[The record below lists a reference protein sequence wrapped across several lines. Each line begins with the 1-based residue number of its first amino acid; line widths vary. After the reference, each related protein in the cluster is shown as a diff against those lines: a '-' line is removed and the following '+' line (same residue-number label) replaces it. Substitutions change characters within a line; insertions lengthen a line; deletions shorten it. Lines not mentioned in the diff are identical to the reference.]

1 MAQTYT
7 KNYNIDTFSELVS
20 NLQTAYEW
28 HNVVTAED
36 GTYAYFYATETAWI
50 NFFISSNTIG
60 IKINKGNE
68 NVINIGAN
76 AWINSKTTKTRN
88 VFCFSC
94 FLNNSSYN
102 LTGTENALHSFIIGK
117 AINQFTSQEETVLAV
132 TQQYSNN
139 ISSIILSSDNA
150 TEPVRLAQ
158 ITCLYY
164 NLSSKITTMQNVFS
178 KYSEC
183 VMKDVYVLTSLQFPA
198 ISFNDCTLNGKKYYM
213 QGAILLADD

>member
-7 KNYNIDTFSELVS
+7 KNYNIDTFSELIS
-20 NLQTAYEW
+20 DLQTAYEW
-28 HNVVTAED
+28 HNVVPAED

-50 NFFISSNTIG
+50 HFFISNNTIG

-68 NVINIGAN
+68 IVINIGAN

-94 FLNNSSYN
+94 FLYSSSYT
-102 LTGTENALHSFIIGK
+102 LTGNENLYSFIIGK
-117 AINQFTSQEETVLAV
+117 AINQLTSQEETVLAV
-132 TQQYSNN
+132 TQQYNGN

-150 TEPVRLAQ
+150 TEPIRLTQ
-158 ITCLYY
+158 ITYLNY
-164 NLSSKITTMQNVFS
+164 NFSSKITMMQNVFS

-183 VMKDVYVLTSLQFPA
+183 IMKDVYVLTSLQFPA

>member
-1 MAQTYT
+1 MDQTYT

-20 NLQTAYEW
+20 DLQTAYEW

-50 NFFISSNTIG
+50 HFFISNNTIG

-68 NVINIGAN
+68 IVINIGGN

-94 FLNNSSYN
+94 FLYSSSYT
-102 LTGTENALHSFIIGK
+102 LTGNENLYSFIIGK
-117 AINQFTSQEETVLAV
+117 AINQLTSQEETVLAV

-150 TEPVRLAQ
+150 TEPIRLTQ
-158 ITCLYY
+158 ITYLNY
-164 NLSSKITTMQNVFS
+164 NFSSKITMMQNVFS

-183 VMKDVYVLTSLQFPA
+183 IMKDVYVLTSLQFPA

>member
-1 MAQTYT
+1 MDQTYT

-20 NLQTAYEW
+20 DLQTAYEW

-68 NVINIGAN
+68 LVINLGTN

-94 FLNNSSYN
+94 FLHSSSYN
-102 LTGTENALHSFIIGK
+102 LTGNENLYSFIIGK
-117 AINQFTSQEETVLAV
+117 AINQLTSQEETVLAV
-132 TQQYSNN
+132 TQQYNGN

-150 TEPVRLAQ
+150 TEPVRLTQ
-158 ITCLYY
+158 ITYLNY
-164 NLSSKITTMQNVFS
+164 NFSSKITMMQNVFS

-183 VMKDVYVLTSLQFPA
+183 TMKDVYALTSLQFPNV
-198 ISFNDCTLNGKKYYM
+198 SFNDCTLTGKKYYM

>member
-20 NLQTAYEW
+20 DLQTAYEW

-50 NFFISSNTIG
+50 HFFISNNAIG

-68 NVINIGAN
+68 LVINLGTN

-94 FLNNSSYN
+94 FLHSSSYN
-102 LTGTENALHSFIIGK
+102 LTGNENLYSFIIGK
-117 AINQFTSQEETVLAV
+117 AINQLTSQEETVLAV
-132 TQQYSNN
+132 TQQYNGN

-150 TEPVRLAQ
+150 TEPVRLTQ
-158 ITCLYY
+158 ITYLNY
-164 NLSSKITTMQNVFS
+164 NFSSKITMMQNVFS

-183 VMKDVYVLTSLQFPA
+183 IMKDVYALTSLQFPNV
-198 ISFNDCTLNGKKYYM
+198 SFNDCTLNGKKYYM
-213 QGAILLADD
+213 NAAILISDD

>member
-20 NLQTAYEW
+20 DLQTAYEW

-50 NFFISSNTIG
+50 HFFISNNTIG

-68 NVINIGAN
+68 IVINIGGN

-94 FLNNSSYN
+94 FLYSSSYT
-102 LTGTENALHSFIIGK
+102 LTGNENLYSFIIGK
-117 AINQFTSQEETVLAV
+117 AINQLTSQEETVLAV

-150 TEPVRLAQ
+150 TEPIRLTQ
-158 ITCLYY
+158 ITYLNY
-164 NLSSKITTMQNVFS
+164 NFSSKITMMQNVFS

-183 VMKDVYVLTSLQFPA
+183 IMKDVYVLTSLQFPA

>member
-20 NLQTAYEW
+20 DLQTAYEW

-50 NFFISSNTIG
+50 HFFISNNTIG

-68 NVINIGAN
+68 LVINLGTN

-94 FLNNSSYN
+94 FLHSSSYT
-102 LTGTENALHSFIIGK
+102 LTGNENLYSFIIGK
-117 AINQFTSQEETVLAV
+117 AINQLTSQEETVLAV
-132 TQQYSNN
+132 TQQYNGN

-150 TEPVRLAQ
+150 TEPVRLTQ
-158 ITCLYY
+158 ITYLNY
-164 NLSSKITTMQNVFS
+164 NFSSKITMMQNVFS

-183 VMKDVYVLTSLQFPA
+183 IMKDVYALTSLQFSNV
-198 ISFNDCTLNGKKYYM
+198 SFNDCTLTGKKYYM
-213 QGAILLADD
+213 NAAILLADD

>member
-20 NLQTAYEW
+20 DLQTAYKW

-36 GTYAYFYATETAWI
+36 GTYAHFYATETAWI
-50 NFFISSNTIG
+50 HFFISNNTIG

-76 AWINSKTTKTRN
+76 TWINSKTTKTRN

-94 FLNNSSYN
+94 FLYSSSQN
-102 LTGTENALHSFIIGK
+102 LTGNENLYSFIIGK
-117 AINQFTSQEETVLAV
+117 AINQLTSQEETVLAV
-132 TQQYSNN
+132 TQQYNGN

-150 TEPVRLAQ
+150 TEPVRLTQ
-158 ITCLYY
+158 ITYLNY
-164 NLSSKITTMQNVFS
+164 NFSSKITTMQNVFS

-183 VMKDVYVLTSLQFPA
+183 IMKDVYALTSLQFPA

-213 QGAILLADD
+213 NGAILLADD

>member
-7 KNYNIDTFSELVS
+7 KNYNIDTFSELIS
-20 NLQTAYEW
+20 DLQTAYEW
-28 HNVVTAED
+28 HNVVPAED

-50 NFFISSNTIG
+50 HFFISNNTIG

-68 NVINIGAN
+68 IVINIGAN

-94 FLNNSSYN
+94 FLYSSSYN
-102 LTGTENALHSFIIGK
+102 LTGNENLYSFIIGK
-117 AINQFTSQEETVLAV
+117 AINQLTSQEETVLAV
-132 TQQYSNN
+132 TQQYNGN

-150 TEPVRLAQ
+150 TEPVRLTQ
-158 ITCLYY
+158 ITYLNY
-164 NLSSKITTMQNVFS
+164 NFSSKITTMQNVFS

-183 VMKDVYVLTSLQFPA
+183 IMKDVYALTSLQFPA
-198 ISFNDCTLNGKKYYM
+198 ISFNDCSLNGKKYYM
-213 QGAILLADD
+213 NGAILLADD

>member
-1 MAQTYT
+1 MTQTYT

-50 NFFISSNTIG
+50 HFFISNNTIG

-94 FLNNSSYN
+94 FLHSSSQN
-102 LTGTENALHSFIIGK
+102 LTGTETLYSFIIGK
-117 AINQFTSQEETVLAV
+117 AINQLTSQEETVLAV
-132 TQQYSNN
+132 TQQYNNN
-139 ISSIILSSDNA
+139 ISSIILSSDIA
-150 TEPVRLAQ
+150 TEPVRLIQ
-158 ITCLYY
+158 IAYLSP
-164 NLSSKITTMQNVFS
+164 NVSSKITTMQNVFS

-183 VMKDVYVLTSLQFPA
+183 VMKDVYALTSLQFPA
-198 ISFNDCTLNGKKYYM
+198 VSFNDCTLNGKKYYM

>member
-7 KNYNIDTFSELVS
+7 KNYNIDTFSELIS
-20 NLQTAYEW
+20 DLQTAYKW

-50 NFFISSNTIG
+50 HFFISNNTIG

-76 AWINSKTTKTRN
+76 AWINSKTTKTKN

-94 FLNNSSYN
+94 FLYSSSYT
-102 LTGTENALHSFIIGK
+102 LTGNENLYSFIIGK
-117 AINQFTSQEETVLAV
+117 AINQLTSQEETVLAV
-132 TQQYSNN
+132 TQQYNGN

-150 TEPVRLAQ
+150 TEPVRLTQ
-158 ITCLYY
+158 ITYLNY
-164 NLSSKITTMQNVFS
+164 NFSSKITMMQNVFS

-183 VMKDVYVLTSLQFPA
+183 IMKDVYALTSLQFPA